1 MPAGQGIA
9 VHVVAPLEDE
19 KPAHGINET
28 SYSIGMGLMKDM
40 QNVIHLNHTKWFR
53 YDTFEALSI

>member
-9 VHVVAPLEDE
+9 LHVVAPLEDE

-28 SYSIGMGLMKDM
+28 SYSIGMGLMEKDIQFM
-40 QNVIHLNHTKWFR
+40 IYLINTK
-53 YDTFEALSI
+53 